1 MNTLINIRLLKYALV
16 GILGMTI
23 DFSVTWTCKER
34 FRFNKYLANSIG
46 FSLAVIGNFLLNRY
60 WTFNQNAGAAEI
72 QFVKFVS
79 VSVAGLV
86 MNNLLLFIL
95 LKTAGRNFY
104 FLKLVVIGIVFCWNY
119 LANLLFTF
127 N

>member
-16 GILGMTI
+16 GILGMSI
-23 DFSVTWTCKER
+23 DFSATWICKER
-34 FRFNKYLANSIG
+34 FRLNKYLANSVG
-46 FSLAVIGNFLLNRY
+46 FGLAVISNFLLNRY
-60 WTFNQNAGAAEI
+60 WTFHQNSGTAEI
-72 QFVKFVS
+72 QFVKFVC

-86 MNNLLLFIL
+86 INNLLLFIL
-95 LKTAGRNFY
+95 VKTARRNFY